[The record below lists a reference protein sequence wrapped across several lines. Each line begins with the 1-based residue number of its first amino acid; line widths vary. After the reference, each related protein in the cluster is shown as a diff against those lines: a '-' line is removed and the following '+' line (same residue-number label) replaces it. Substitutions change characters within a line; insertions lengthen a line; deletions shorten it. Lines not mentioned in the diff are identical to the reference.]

1 MHLSITTPMLPAL
14 SIPSCPTLCSGRC
27 GGGIARMKTLVD
39 RERRAD
45 PSLLLLNAG
54 DDFIG
59 TVWDH
64 KYGSKAAAHFQ
75 SRLQPDAMVSQLPG
89 NGAAPLGRMT
99 TAVGKHCQTHTVY
112 VPGISQRAMLAANE
126 SIIQAIQVG
135 MAQVCMHC
143 LQVVGNHE
151 FDWGS
156 DSLAHYLQSLSY
168 PALGACNLGFKG
180 HWLAGQVT
188 AWTTKAVKGRKVGC
202 NSGVR
207 PQQGT
212 CSQSATSWCH

>member
-14 SIPSCPTLCSGRC
+14 TVPSCPTLCSGRC

-89 NGAAPLGRMT
+89 NGAAPLG
-99 TAVGKHCQTHTVY
+99 GGGGGGHDHCCGQT
-112 VPGISQRAMLAANE
+112 VPTPLG
-126 SIIQAIQVG
+126 
-135 MAQVCMHC
+135 VCSRY
-143 LQVVGNHE
+143 
-151 FDWGS
+151 W
-156 DSLAHYLQSLSY
+156 
-168 PALGACNLGFKG
+168 P
-180 HWLAGQVT
+180 
-188 AWTTKAVKGRKVGC
+188 
-202 NSGVR
+202 
-207 PQQGT
+207 T
-212 CSQSATSWCH
+212 CHPCCK